1 MFTQSTRAL
10 CKLFYDCKVEH
21 RLATPPPTNAG
32 PTHPRTGFGTCLP
45 IYGKKQGEECY
56 RDHDCEAGFL
66 CLEDGAT
73 GEKSCQA
80 HAAGT
85 QTLGE

>member
-1 MFTQSTRAL
+1 MPDQ
-10 CKLFYDCKVEH
+10 K
-21 RLATPPPTNAG
+21 G
-32 PTHPRTGFGTCLP
+32 PSLPGFGTCLP

-66 CLEDGAT
+66 CLEDAAT

-85 QTLGE
+85 QTLGKVGGTELIKEGGSRK